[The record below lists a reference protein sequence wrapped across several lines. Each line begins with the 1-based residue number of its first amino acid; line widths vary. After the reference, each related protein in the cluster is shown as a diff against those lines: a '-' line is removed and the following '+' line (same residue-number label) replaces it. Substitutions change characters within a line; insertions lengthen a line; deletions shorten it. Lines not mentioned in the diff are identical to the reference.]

1 MPEKQNVEWKAKWK
15 DEYLEWV
22 CRVAN
27 AQGGK
32 SILAVMTMVNV
43 VGINNARR
51 LLEDIPNKV

>member
-22 CRVAN
+22 CGGAN

-32 SILAVMTMVNV
+32 SILAVMTMVNM